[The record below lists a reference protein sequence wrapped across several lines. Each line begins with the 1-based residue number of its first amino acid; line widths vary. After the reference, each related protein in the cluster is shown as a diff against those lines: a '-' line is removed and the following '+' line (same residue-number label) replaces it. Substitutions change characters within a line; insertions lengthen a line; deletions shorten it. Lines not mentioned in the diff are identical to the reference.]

1 MAYINICMERRR
13 AEVSVSAYYKKYI
26 GLSED
31 TYLCNVCGPFQH
43 TDGDYAT
50 PVFVCELDDGR
61 NFMAEVDKVRFMDTA
76 GEIK

>member
-1 MAYINICMERRR
+1 MAQLTIEVERRR
-13 AEVSVSAYYKKYI
+13 AEVSVSAYYKKYV

-31 TYLCNVCGPFQH
+31 KYFCNVCGPFQS
-43 TDGDYAT
+43 TDGDYAA

-61 NFMAEVDKVRFMDTA
+61 VFMAEVDRVRFVDTA